1 MRRLY
6 LRDAASG
13 DVVDDVF
20 VVTNKQFAAASTGK
34 HYIKAFVSD
43 ASAQLVARMWN
54 TTREIFNWLPD
65 SGFIKVRGRIENYQ
79 SNLQFIIE
87 SVGPA
92 RDGSYD
98 VADLVAHTQKD
109 IPEMCRQM
117 HAVLG
122 RIRNR
127 HLKALID
134 AYLADQKLMD
144 SFCKA
149 PAAMSFHHAYLGG
162 LLEHTLNAMQVAEAI
177 MPFYPHLNRDLVVAG
192 IFLHDIAKT
201 WELCYDCAFSYTD
214 SGQLVGHIVKSAIW
228 VEQKAREAA
237 EKLGEPIP
245 QELIDVIQHIILA
258 HHGTYEFGSP
268 RTPSTPEAIAVHTLE
283 NMDAKLMMSLGA
295 TRGDNGAAAEGN
307 WTEYMKAFSGKLY
320 RPDVAPPD
328 EPETPSEPQVSPQAQ
343 TQARTQPQ
351 PQPQREPA
359 AVAPREQGAPQPV
372 TTAAPA
378 APITNGGKPK
388 PVLTNP
394 LFEAIPPRKG

>member
-1 MRRLY
+1 MTAERPGRYCPGRSSLY
-6 LRDAASG
+6 
-13 DVVDDVF
+13 
-20 VVTNKQFAAASTGK
+20 
-34 HYIKAFVSD
+34 
-43 ASAQLVARMWN
+43 AQA
-54 TTREIFNWLPD
+54 
-65 SGFIKVRGRIENYQ
+65 
-79 SNLQFIIE
+79 
-87 SVGPA
+87 
-92 RDGSYD
+92 
-98 VADLVAHTQKD
+98 
-109 IPEMCRQM
+109 
-117 HAVLG
+117 
-122 RIRNR
+122 
-127 HLKALID
+127 
-134 AYLADQKLMD
+134 
-144 SFCKA
+144 
-149 PAAMSFHHAYLGG
+149 
-162 LLEHTLNAMQVAEAI
+162 
-177 MPFYPHLNRDLVVAG
+177 
-192 IFLHDIAKT
+192 
-201 WELCYDCAFSYTD
+201 
-214 SGQLVGHIVKSAIW
+214 
-228 VEQKAREAA
+228 
-237 EKLGEPIP
+237 KLGEPIP
-245 QELIDVIQHIILA
+245 QQLIDVLQHIILA

-295 TRGDNGAAAEGN
+295 TRGETGAAAEGN

>member
-1 MRRLY
+1 
-6 LRDAASG
+6 
-13 DVVDDVF
+13 
-20 VVTNKQFAAASTGK
+20 
-34 HYIKAFVSD
+34 
-43 ASAQLVARMWN
+43 
-54 TTREIFNWLPD
+54 
-65 SGFIKVRGRIENYQ
+65 
-79 SNLQFIIE
+79 
-87 SVGPA
+87 
-92 RDGSYD
+92 
-98 VADLVAHTQKD
+98 
-109 IPEMCRQM
+109 
-117 HAVLG
+117 
-122 RIRNR
+122 
-127 HLKALID
+127 
-134 AYLADQKLMD
+134 
-144 SFCKA
+144 
-149 PAAMSFHHAYLGG
+149 
-162 LLEHTLNAMQVAEAI
+162 MQVAEAI

-295 TRGDNGAAAEGN
+295 TRGDHGAAAEGN

-328 EPETPSEPQVSPQAQ
+328 EAEASPESQA
-343 TQARTQPQ
+343 Q

-359 AVAPREQGAPQPV
+359 AGDAPRPQPTV
-372 TTAAPA
+372 QPVAAAPA
-378 APITNGGKPK
+378 APVTNGAKPK
-388 PVLTNP
+388 PALTNP
-394 LFEAIPPRKG
+394 LFEAIPPRKA